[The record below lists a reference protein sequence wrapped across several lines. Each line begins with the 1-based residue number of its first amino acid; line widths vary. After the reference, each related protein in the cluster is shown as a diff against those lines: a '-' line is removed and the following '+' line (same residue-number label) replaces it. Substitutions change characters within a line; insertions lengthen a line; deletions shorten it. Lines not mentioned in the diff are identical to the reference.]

1 MEECPMKEFL
11 EMTERAFGLLSYL
24 TSSYATSARVIHSE
38 II

>member
-1 MEECPMKEFL
+1 MEECPMKEFQ

-24 TSSYATSARVIHSE
+24 TSSIIRHFCPRTE